1 MPRRTKMVAN
11 MPEGIEVRCGVEYK
25 EPVAA
30 EPDIAVK
37 TIYSGPNDALPTEA

>member
-11 MPEGIEVRCGVEYK
+11 TLEGIEVRCGVEYK

-30 EPDIAVK
+30 EPDNAAK
-37 TIYSGPNDALPTEA
+37 TIYCSPIDALPTEA